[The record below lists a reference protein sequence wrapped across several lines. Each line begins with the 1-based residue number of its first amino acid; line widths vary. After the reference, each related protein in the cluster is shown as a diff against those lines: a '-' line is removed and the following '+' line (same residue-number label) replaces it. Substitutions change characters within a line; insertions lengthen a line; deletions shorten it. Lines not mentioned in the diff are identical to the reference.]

1 MNKTARKV
9 AIAAAGFVVLAA
21 LIFGIFVFQENRN
34 QQSAVDY
41 WILDVST
48 SGGGTVV
55 PNGTLHVP
63 LNQSSIDVAAHA
75 NGWNSFMDWTFDGE
89 KLTNQSSTITVPRQQ
104 ANSSHALKAN
114 FITGTPPIY
123 HVIDGEVTV
132 NASSFQVYTFTVPS
146 NAETA
151 ITSVSFSAL
160 GNSSEVVRVLIMD
173 QANFTRWENSSQA
186 SPLADSGQLS
196 SGEVTVTLHS
206 GGTLCIVLDN
216 TFDSTAPKHME
227 IHASFGYIPKN

>member
-9 AIAAAGFVVLAA
+9 TITATGFVVLAA
-21 LIFGIFVFQENRN
+21 LIFGIFVFQENR
-34 QQSAVDY
+34 SHHPAVDY

-63 LNQSSIDVAAHA
+63 LNQSGIDVTAHA
-75 NGWNSFMDWTFDGE
+75 NGWNSFGDWTFDGE
-89 KLTNQSSTITVPRQQ
+89 KLANQSSTITVPRQQ

-132 NASSFQVYTFTVPS
+132 NASSFQVYAFTVPS
-146 NAETA
+146 NSETVY
-151 ITSVSFSAL
+151 IQGTFSVSNGSAKAI
-160 GNSSEVVRVLIMD
+160 RVYIMD
-173 QANFTRWENSSQA
+173 KANFTQWQNSSQA
-186 SPLADSGQLS
+186 IPLFDSGQLS
-196 SGEVTVTLHS
+196 SGDITVTSNSH
-206 GGTLCIVLDN
+206 GTFFLVLDN
-216 TFDSTAPKHME
+216 TFDTISLKQLE
-227 IHASFGYIPKN
+227 VHAYFEYFPIN